1 MKIITTHLGKDSFKM
16 FNKIFN
22 LLSRPKKMKEKDA
35 VKIFV
40 DFTTG
45 AITTEQFWEKYNN
58 DETLRNVLIYD
69 KYRTHFYKVK
79 MPDGHVIYTRY
90 NDQKFALNPDNLL
103 EKTDIDKLNDRYRLF
118 TFINRFLIA
127 RNIKIDYRNLNKDVK
142 EYLYL
147 SKMLPSWASVEDIS
161 FIQNILSSA
170 PENLLRTEKLKWGKE
185 KVKEIFKYDNK
196 KPNRLNDPVWPFKDG
211 MPLVFS
217 HQETVPEGFKH
228 LNGHN
233 KNLYRIERLIFGIN
247 QKRSSCKRIPLFCIF
262 LDFFDSRV
270 QDS

>member
-45 AITTEQFWEKYNN
+45 AITTEQFWEKYKN

-79 MPDGHVIYTRY
+79 MPDGHIVYTRY
-90 NDQKFALNPDNLL
+90 NDQKFEINPDNLL
-103 EKTDIDKLNDRYRLF
+103 EKINIEKLHDRYRLF

-127 RNIKIDYRNLNKDVK
+127 RNIKTADKNLNKDVK

-147 SKMLPSWASVEDIS
+147 DKMLPSWASVEDIS
-161 FIQNILSSA
+161 FIKNINSSA
-170 PENLLRTEKLKWGKE
+170 PEKLTRTVNLQSGKE
-185 KVKEIFKYDNK
+185 KVKERFKYDNK
-196 KPNRLNDPVWPFKDG
+196 KPNWLNDPVWPFKDG
-211 MPLVFS
+211 KPLVFS
-217 HQETVPEGFKH
+217 HQETVPEGYIKYFFYDEKT
-228 LNGHN
+228 GEQTI
-233 KNLYRIERLIFGIN
+233 IE
-247 QKRSSCKRIPLFCIF
+247 QCE
-262 LDFFDSRV
+262 
-270 QDS
+270 